1 MKKNNWLIWAA
12 VGIAAWYWFRKSQG
26 KPLLP
31 GGGGGAAS
39 TTPSGASAQ
48 RSAQEAREIVADVV
62 DRTTFLPDM
71 KTDAEKYAADQKM
84 CK

>member
-12 VGIAAWYWFRKSQG
+12 VGIAAWYLFRKSQG
-26 KPLLP
+26 KPMLP
-31 GGGGGAAS
+31 GGGASS

-48 RSAQEAREIVADVV
+48 RSAQEAREIVADVI

-71 KTDAEKYAADQKM
+71 TTYAEKYAANQKM

>member
-12 VGIAAWYWFRKSQG
+12 VGIAAWYLFRKSQG
-26 KPLLP
+26 KPMLP
-31 GGGGGAAS
+31 GGGASS

-48 RSAQEAREIVADVV
+48 KSAQEAREIVADVI

-71 KTDAEKYAADQKM
+71 TTYAEKYAADKKM

>member
-12 VGIAAWYWFRKSQG
+12 VGIAAWYLFRKSQG
-26 KPLLP
+26 KPMLP
-31 GGGGGAAS
+31 GGGASS

>member
-1 MKKNNWLIWAA
+1 MKKNNWIIWVA
-12 VGIAAWYWFRKSQG
+12 VGVAAWYWFRKSQG
-26 KPLLP
+26 KPMLP
-31 GGGGGAAS
+31 GGGGAAS
-39 TTPSGASAQ
+39 TTPSGANAQ

-71 KTDAEKYAADQKM
+71 QTDADKYAADQKS

>member
-1 MKKNNWLIWAA
+1 MKKNNWIIWVA
-12 VGIAAWYWFRKSQG
+12 VGVAAWYWFRKSQG
-26 KPLLP
+26 KPMLP
-31 GGGGGAAS
+31 GGGGAAS
-39 TTPSGASAQ
+39 TTPSGANAQ

-71 KTDAEKYAADQKM
+71 STDADKYAADQKS

>member
-12 VGIAAWYWFRKSQG
+12 VGIAAFYLFRKKQV
-26 KPLLP
+26 KPMLP
-31 GGGGGAAS
+31 GGGGGGS

-48 RSAQEAREIVADVV
+48 RSAQEAREIVADVI

-71 KTDAEKYAADQKM
+71 TTYAEKYAADKKM

>member
-1 MKKNNWLIWAA
+1 MKKNNWIIWVA
-12 VGIAAWYWFRKSQG
+12 VGVAAWYWFRKSQG
-26 KPLLP
+26 KPMLP
-31 GGGGGAAS
+31 GGGGAAS
-39 TTPSGASAQ
+39 STPSGANAQ

-71 KTDAEKYAADQKM
+71 STDADKYAADQKS

>member
-26 KPLLP
+26 KPMLP
-31 GGGGGAAS
+31 GGGASS

-71 KTDAEKYAADQKM
+71 STDADEYAADKKM

>member
-12 VGIAAWYWFRKSQG
+12 VGIAAWYYFRKSQG
-26 KPLLP
+26 KPMLP
-31 GGGGGAAS
+31 GGGAAS

-71 KTDAEKYAADQKM
+71 RTDRDMYKEDLKN

>member
-12 VGIAAWYWFRKSQG
+12 VGIAAWYLFRKSQG
-26 KPLLP
+26 KPMLP
-31 GGGGGAAS
+31 GSGASS

-48 RSAQEAREIVADVV
+48 RSAQEAREIVADVI

-71 KTDAEKYAADQKM
+71 TTDAEKYAADKKM

>member
-1 MKKNNWLIWAA
+1 MKKNNWIIWVA
-12 VGIAAWYWFRKSQG
+12 VGVAAWYWFRKSQG
-26 KPLLP
+26 KPMLP
-31 GGGGGAAS
+31 GGGGAAS
-39 TTPSGASAQ
+39 TTPSGANAQ

-71 KTDAEKYAADQKM
+71 STDADKYAADQKM